1 MPARP
6 APHPPIAS
14 HLDEIAEILA
24 QGVLRLIAQ
33 RLRQN
38 TNGTNGLGDFP
49 LDFPGKE
56 SVCRHEPTEARE
68 GR

>member
-6 APHPPIAS
+6 SPHPPVAS

-24 QGVLRLIAQ
+24 QGVLRLLAQ
-33 RLRQN
+33 RPRQN

-49 LDFPGKE
+49 LDFPAKE
-56 SVCRHEPTEARE
+56 SVCRHEPAQGRE
-68 GR
+68 V